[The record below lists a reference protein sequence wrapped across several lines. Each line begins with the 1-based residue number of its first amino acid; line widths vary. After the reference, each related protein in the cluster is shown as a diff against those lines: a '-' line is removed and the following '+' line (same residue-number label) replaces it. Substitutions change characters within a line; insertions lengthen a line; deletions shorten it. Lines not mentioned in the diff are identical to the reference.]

1 MALFAVITLVATVL
15 QYSFLWILIPPLQD
29 WTSSYIMRW
38 GLIIFHGF
46 FFSYLFCYYLT
57 CTKDPGF
64 CPPNWI
70 PKVSKSSLQKARQRC
85 KGYHRAD
92 YKMHFRFCSQCK
104 IFKPPRT
111 HHCTICQRCILRMD
125 HHCLWIENCVGLRNH
140 KYFLLFLLY
149 LTITIGIAEIFL
161 ISALCHAWWYGGY
174 RWYHWILAI
183 ALSLPFNSVAF
194 VLVFAVLLQNLAV
207 ILHNKIAIEILETK
221 WAEEDCRA
229 IGIYRYPYDRGLWGN
244 ICDYF
249 GPSVL
254 LWFIPIDNITLS
266 GLDFDPLVPKE
277 MEEFEETKKIE

>member
-1 MALFAVITLVATVL
+1 LSSLKTIRLCQNSLVVTLHKQNLLGFFIDNEMALFAVITLVATVL

-111 HHCTICQRCILRMD
+111 HHCTICQRYSLSNISGHNRSSDIL
-125 HHCLWIENCVGLRNH
+125 
-140 KYFLLFLLY
+140 
-149 LTITIGIAEIFL
+149 
-161 ISALCHAWWYGGY
+161 
-174 RWYHWILAI
+174 
-183 ALSLPFNSVAF
+183 
-194 VLVFAVLLQNLAV
+194 
-207 ILHNKIAIEILETK
+207 
-221 WAEEDCRA
+221 
-229 IGIYRYPYDRGLWGN
+229 
-244 ICDYF
+244 
-249 GPSVL
+249 
-254 LWFIPIDNITLS
+254 
-266 GLDFDPLVPKE
+266 
-277 MEEFEETKKIE
+277 